1 MKKQKVQAKINL
13 EALAGGAF
21 AEKLNEA
28 LMQVAENIQNP
39 NTEATTKR
47 QITVNIKF
55 TPNKTRQMVGTQIAV
70 TTKLAATEAI
80 DTQMVMGV
88 NMRTGQIEIAEYD
101 GQIRGQMDLS
111 DFTDA
116 DQDQEPEETQA
127 AAPTPGQN
135 PTGKPLDLKN
145 RGKQAPAA
153 AAELVPGRDYDP
165 DTGEVYETTG
175 QSADDRQTTSGRN
188 NIKVVKIAPVKI
200 SIHAPAKGAT
210 SVSTPPI
217 LCSSFE
223 PSNREPVITA
233 DTAIVT
239 PLASF
244 LTSPPILPKTALAIS
259 LTFTRGD
266 ATFFPKAESFPPMLL
281 IIPEAV
287 SFILIKGLATI
298 CPKDFILFV
307 TFEIIPVAVSLA
319 RITGLAIVLPTVL
332 RLFLTLVRADEA
344 ESLNLTIGAAT

>member
-116 DQDQEPEETQA
+116 AFVP
-127 AAPTPGQN
+127 N
-135 PTGKPLDLKN
+135 PVSLIPYRTFLEVPQPASDFVFRISEG
-145 RGKQAPAA
+145 RGGAPAFKLVA
-153 AAELVPGRDYDP
+153 ADGGLWKSQAVDNVKNYLV
-165 DTGEVYETTG
+165 
-175 QSADDRQTTSGRN
+175 
-188 NIKVVKIAPVKI
+188 K
-200 SIHAPAKGAT
+200 
-210 SVSTPPI
+210 
-217 LCSSFE
+217 
-223 PSNREPVITA
+223 
-233 DTAIVT
+233 
-239 PLASF
+239 
-244 LTSPPILPKTALAIS
+244 ALADVPDREKI
-259 LTFTRGD
+259 T
-266 ATFFPKAESFPPMLL
+266 
-281 IIPEAV
+281 IIA
-287 SFILIKGLATI
+287 
-298 CPKDFILFV
+298 
-307 TFEIIPVAVSLA
+307 
-319 RITGLAIVLPTVL
+319 
-332 RLFLTLVRADEA
+332 
-344 ESLNLTIGAAT
+344 

>member
-116 DQDQEPEETQA
+116 DQDPEPEETQA
-127 AAPTPGQN
+127 AAPTPVQN
-135 PTGKPLDLKN
+135 PTGKPKEDKN
-145 RGKQAPAA
+145 
-153 AAELVPGRDYDP
+153 
-165 DTGEVYETTG
+165 
-175 QSADDRQTTSGRN
+175 
-188 NIKVVKIAPVKI
+188 
-200 SIHAPAKGAT
+200 
-210 SVSTPPI
+210 
-217 LCSSFE
+217 
-223 PSNREPVITA
+223 
-233 DTAIVT
+233 
-239 PLASF
+239 
-244 LTSPPILPKTALAIS
+244 
-259 LTFTRGD
+259 
-266 ATFFPKAESFPPMLL
+266 ML
-281 IIPEAV
+281 IINIVLALVAALLLFGVIGE
-287 SFILIKGLATI
+287 KDGLRQQNITI
-298 CPKDFILFV
+298 AF
-307 TFEIIPVAVSLA
+307 VAV
-319 RITGLAIVLPTVL
+319 IVLII
-332 RLFLTLVRADEA
+332 A
-344 ESLNLTIGAAT
+344 LNRFF

>member
-13 EALAGGAF
+13 ETLAGGAF

-88 NMRTGQIEIAEYD
+88 NMRTGQI
-101 GQIRGQMDLS
+101 RGQMDLS

-153 AAELVPGRDYDP
+153 ATELVPGRDYDP
-165 DTGEVYETTG
+165 DTGEVYETAG
-175 QSADDRQTTSGRN
+175 QPTDDRQTTGGRN
-188 NIKVVKIAPVKI
+188 NMKVVKI
-200 SIHAPAKGAT
+200 SPAK
-210 SVSTPPI
+210 
-217 LCSSFE
+217 
-223 PSNREPVITA
+223 
-233 DTAIVT
+233 
-239 PLASF
+239 
-244 LTSPPILPKTALAIS
+244 
-259 LTFTRGD
+259 
-266 ATFFPKAESFPPMLL
+266 
-281 IIPEAV
+281 EA
-287 SFILIKGLATI
+287 
-298 CPKDFILFV
+298 
-307 TFEIIPVAVSLA
+307 
-319 RITGLAIVLPTVL
+319 
-332 RLFLTLVRADEA
+332 
-344 ESLNLTIGAAT
+344 

>member
-116 DQDQEPEETQA
+116 DQDPEPEETQA
-127 AAPTPGQN
+127 AAPTPVQN

-165 DTGEVYETTG
+165 DTGEVYETAG
-175 QSADDRQTTSGRN
+175 QPTDDRQTTSGRN
-188 NIKVVKIAPVKI
+188 NMKVVKIT
-200 SIHAPAKGAT
+200 AT
-210 SVSTPPI
+210 
-217 LCSSFE
+217 
-223 PSNREPVITA
+223 
-233 DTAIVT
+233 
-239 PLASF
+239 
-244 LTSPPILPKTALAIS
+244 K
-259 LTFTRGD
+259 
-266 ATFFPKAESFPPMLL
+266 
-281 IIPEAV
+281 EA
-287 SFILIKGLATI
+287 
-298 CPKDFILFV
+298 
-307 TFEIIPVAVSLA
+307 
-319 RITGLAIVLPTVL
+319 
-332 RLFLTLVRADEA
+332 
-344 ESLNLTIGAAT
+344 

>member
-47 QITVNIKF
+47 
-55 TPNKTRQMVGTQIAV
+55 QIAV

-116 DQDQEPEETQA
+116 DQDQEPEEAQA

-153 AAELVPGRDYDP
+153 ATELVPGRDYDP
-165 DTGEVYETTG
+165 DTGEVYETAG
-175 QSADDRQTTSGRN
+175 QSTDDRQTTGGRN
-188 NIKVVKIAPVKI
+188 NMKVVKIAP
-200 SIHAPAKGAT
+200 AK
-210 SVSTPPI
+210 
-217 LCSSFE
+217 
-223 PSNREPVITA
+223 
-233 DTAIVT
+233 
-239 PLASF
+239 
-244 LTSPPILPKTALAIS
+244 
-259 LTFTRGD
+259 
-266 ATFFPKAESFPPMLL
+266 
-281 IIPEAV
+281 EA
-287 SFILIKGLATI
+287 
-298 CPKDFILFV
+298 
-307 TFEIIPVAVSLA
+307 
-319 RITGLAIVLPTVL
+319 
-332 RLFLTLVRADEA
+332 
-344 ESLNLTIGAAT
+344 